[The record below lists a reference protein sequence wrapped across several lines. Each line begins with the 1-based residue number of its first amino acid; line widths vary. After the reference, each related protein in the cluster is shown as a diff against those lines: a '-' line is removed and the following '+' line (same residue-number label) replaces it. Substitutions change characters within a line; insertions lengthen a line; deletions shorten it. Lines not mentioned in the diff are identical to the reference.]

1 MANKNQKTT
10 PWANTP
16 INGNYLDLLE
26 LRSVPAEPDD
36 FLYVIEPQYNYRPDL
51 LAYHLYGNDRLWWV
65 FIKRNMNTLNDPIFD
80 FVAGTAIYLPKKSR
94 LLAALGN

>member
-1 MANKNQKTT
+1 MANKYDNNS
-10 PWANTP
+10 PWAKTKVNKL
-16 INGNYLDLLE
+16 NLELLE
-26 LRSVPAEPDD
+26 SRSIPAEPDD

-80 FVAGTAIYLPKKSR
+80 FVAGVAIYLPKKSR